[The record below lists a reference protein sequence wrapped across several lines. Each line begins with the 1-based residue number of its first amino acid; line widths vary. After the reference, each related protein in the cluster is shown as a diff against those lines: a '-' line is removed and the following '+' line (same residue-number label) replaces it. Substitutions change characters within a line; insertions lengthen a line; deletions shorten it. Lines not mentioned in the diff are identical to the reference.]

1 VSATAAVGK
10 KVLFALIMTQLNWL
24 LHRLSNVSLQILIAE
39 TTLNPQIMR
48 NIVISICMLFILSA
62 AGGCVYQANISQGNV
77 IKQEDLDQVE
87 VGMTRIQVR
96 YLLGTPMIDDP
107 FHEERWDYIYY
118 LKIGRDDA
126 IFKRWLSIFFDADR
140 VSEIIDGQEL
150 SPDL

>member
-1 VSATAAVGK
+1 
-10 KVLFALIMTQLNWL
+10 MTQLNWL
-24 LHRLSNVSLQILIAE
+24 LHRLSNVILQILIAE